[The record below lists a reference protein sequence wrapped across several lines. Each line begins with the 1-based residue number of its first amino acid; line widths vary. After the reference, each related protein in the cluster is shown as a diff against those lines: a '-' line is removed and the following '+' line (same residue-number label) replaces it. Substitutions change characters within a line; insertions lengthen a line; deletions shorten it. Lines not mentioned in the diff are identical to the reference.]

1 MKDLYTGIHSVTETV
16 GEVVDS
22 TQKVIAPVRQSPFK
36 RFPVIATLLVT
47 FGVSATFFGIER
59 IIAEIGWLNERPVLI
74 FILGVSALVLSGKLY
89 QKLG

>member
-16 GEVVDS
+16 EGVVDS
-22 TQKVIAPVRQSPFK
+22 TQRVIAPVRQSLFK
-36 RFPVIATLLVT
+36 RFPVLATLLVT

-59 IIAEIGWLNERPVLI
+59 TIAEIAWLNERPFLI
-74 FILGVSALVLSGKLY
+74 FALGIGALVLSGKLY